1 MECVLWCEPDM
12 LSGYRLSNTLYNQQY
27 YLKNTGQNG
36 GTVGIDINVEPAWNL
51 TNGNGVTIAVLDE
64 GVDQY
69 HEDFG
74 NRILN
79 GYTVGDDNGI
89 VEPKNFDATLEGCKG
104 HGVACAG
111 IIAAEN
117 NTIGIRGIASS
128 AQIIPI
134 NIAPYTVKDIS
145 KNR

>member
-1 MECVLWCEPDM
+1 MV
-12 LSGYRLSNTLYNQQY
+12 YN
-27 YLKNTGQNG
+27 KKR
-36 GTVGIDINVEPAWNL
+36 
-51 TNGNGVTIAVLDE
+51 
-64 GVDQY
+64 
-69 HEDFG
+69 

-79 GYTVGDDNGI
+79 GYTDGDDNGI
-89 VEPKNFDATLEGCKG
+89 GEPKNFDATLEGCKG